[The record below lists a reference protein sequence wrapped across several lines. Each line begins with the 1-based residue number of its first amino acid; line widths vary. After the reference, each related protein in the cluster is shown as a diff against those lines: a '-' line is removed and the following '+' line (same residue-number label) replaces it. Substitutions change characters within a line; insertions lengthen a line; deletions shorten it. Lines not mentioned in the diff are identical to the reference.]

1 MKDCIHPLDPESHNE
16 NSLCKI
22 YTGEIAAVDANVK
35 KAFENGRNRQKSF
48 KESLPEVFRS
58 AMKTLVVPIGSKNK
72 RRSKATTEESYDA
85 ELLFT
90 RLIYFC
96 SIAEIESE
104 DFFDFELSA
113 LPTSLYNETG
123 EPRYAKAKSVLQ
135 TTFKV
140 ATSIVQ
146 FQCCCH

>member
-1 MKDCIHPLDPESHNE
+1 MEDCIHPLDADSHNE

-22 YTGEIAAVDANVK
+22 YTGEIAAADANVNK
-35 KAFENGRNRQKSF
+35 VFENDRNQLKGF

-58 AMKTLVVPIGSKNK
+58 TIKKLVVPIGSKNK

-104 DFFDFELSA
+104 EFFDF
-113 LPTSLYNETG
+113 
-123 EPRYAKAKSVLQ
+123 
-135 TTFKV
+135 
-140 ATSIVQ
+140 
-146 FQCCCH
+146 